1 MPEWMLQILGIAGT
15 GAAAYAAIRS
25 DLAALHVKAQM
36 AVESAGEAH
45 RRIDHMIGHK

>member
-1 MPEWMLQILGIAGT
+1 MPDWVLQLVAIAGT

-36 AVESAGEAH
+36 AVEAAGEAH
-45 RRIDHMIGHK
+45 RRIDHMIGKK

>member
-1 MPEWMLQILGIAGT
+1 MPEWVLQLVGIAGT

-45 RRIDHMIGHK
+45 RRIDHMIGKK